1 MPPLLGGIHETPT
14 GLRLRHD
21 YEVKR
26 VHKVH
31 TDGAISERQQVGSEV
46 LDRYGFN
53 PIPAGGAPVTNDLVN
68 KLREELGI

>member
-1 MPPLLGGIHETPT
+1 MKHPPDYAS
-14 GLRLRHD
+14 RHD

-31 TDGAISERQQVGSEV
+31 TDGAISERQPVSAKV

>member
-1 MPPLLGGIHETPT
+1 MKHPA
-14 GLRLRHD
+14 D
-21 YEVKR
+21 YASCHGYDVKR

-31 TDGAISERQQVGSEV
+31 MDGSAPEGQPVSAEV
-46 LDRYGFN
+46 LDLYGFN

>member
-1 MPPLLGGIHETPT
+1 MKHPPDYAS
-14 GLRLRHD
+14 RHD

-31 TDGAISERQQVGSEV
+31 TDGATPEHQPVGAEV
-46 LDRYGFN
+46 LGLYGFS

-68 KLREELGI
+68 KLREELGV

>member
-1 MPPLLGGIHETPT
+1 MKHPPDYAS
-14 GLRLRHD
+14 RHD

-31 TDGAISERQQVGSEV
+31 TDGAISERQPVGSEV

-53 PIPAGGAPVTNDLVN
+53 PIRLQSHTGRRRPGWFVTNAL
-68 KLREELGI
+68 

>member
-1 MPPLLGGIHETPT
+1 MKHPPDYASSHEY
-14 GLRLRHD
+14 D
-21 YEVKR
+21 VKR

-31 TDGAISERQQVGSEV
+31 MDGATTERQPVSAKV
-46 LDRYGFN
+46 LDLYGFN